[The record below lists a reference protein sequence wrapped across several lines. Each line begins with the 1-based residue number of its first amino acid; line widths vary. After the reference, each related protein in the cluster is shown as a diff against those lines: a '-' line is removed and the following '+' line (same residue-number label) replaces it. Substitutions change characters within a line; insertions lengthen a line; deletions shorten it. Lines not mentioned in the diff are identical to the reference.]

1 MGLAKAGVEN
11 RLGHHEQAR
20 RIATEVPRESREI
33 GNGYDACV
41 ALQALAE
48 SHLFA
53 GDVATARTYFEEGEA
68 LATKSGY
75 GTILA
80 ELHADLAQCNFLDGE
95 VELAYDQATQAL
107 AESDV
112 IEYGIG
118 QQWSHS
124 LLARC
129 CTALN
134 RPAEAATHQAAN
146 TFCQQT
152 GYIPR

>member
-1 MGLAKAGVEN
+1 MANWG
-11 RLGHHEQAR
+11 RRR
-20 RIATEVPRESREI
+20 RI
-33 GNGYDACV
+33 

-53 GDVATARTYFEEGEA
+53 GDVATACTYFEEAEA
-68 LATKSGY
+68 FATKSGY

-95 VELAYDQATQAL
+95 VELAYTQATQAL
-107 AESDV
+107 AEPEA

-129 CTALN
+129 CTVLN
-134 RPAEAATHQAAN
+134 RPTEAATHQAAADAL
-146 TFCQQT
+146 CRQT
-152 GYIPR
+152 GYTPAEQRPALWAGAGGRPALGGGATGRMGG